1 MAEQGCILGGTV
13 TEQRITASLILLFGL
28 TMLALGLHF
37 GGLQV
42 ILDLVKQVFKPAIAG
57 LP

>member
-1 MAEQGCILGGTV
+1 MLEGRLL
-13 TEQRITASLILLFGL
+13 EQRIIASMFILFGL

-37 GGLQV
+37 GGLRV
-42 ILDLVKQVFKPAIAG
+42 ILDLVKQVFQPALAG